1 MKTMKSM
8 MLMAIGGMSVL
19 AFQKYKKPLMN
30 KVEQLIEQKM

>member
-19 AFQKYKKPLMN
+19 AFQKYKKRVC
-30 KVEQLIEQKM
+30 K